1 VALETLAG
9 PLAIVNAAG
18 TPLTISNGAAAFY
31 DDALGLC
38 TYSAA
43 LGGYS
48 IVQLNGKTYM
58 RCETSRAN
66 RYTLDL
72 QRPGEYLVH
81 ASLFEDALYTFD
93 KRAGVFGELLLSGGT
108 NFVLD
113 LQVRAADRYLNVLNN
128 AVRFKPLDNSGS
140 WSTEATLTDA
150 GSGQPT
156 VSRTRKAGVL
166 CFVYTDGHVVY
177 YDTVNKAQSAGKA
190 RLGTNSGAWYSPKRD
205 VFVAIVSNQL
215 KVFANAIRPA
225 ALSNPV
231 AVTPFTRGKVSQVK
245 VQLTGSTA
253 EPCPGEIIEWS
264 MTGVGSLAAAQSV
277 TDADGWA
284 YNDYLAPAD
293 GVGSATIDAM
303 VQF

>member
-18 TPLTISNGAAAFY
+18 TPLTISTGAAAFY

-48 IVQLNGKTYM
+48 IVQLNGKTYL
-58 RCETSRAN
+58 RAELQIAPK
-66 RYTLDL
+66 YVLDL
-72 QRPGEYLVH
+72 QRPGEYLAQGP
-81 ASLFEDALYTFD
+81 ASEKLYVFD

-108 NFVLD
+108 NFVVE
-113 LQVRAADRYLNVLNN
+113 LQVRASDRYLNISGT

-140 WSTEATLTDA
+140 WTTEATLTDA
-150 GSGQPT
+150 GSGQPA

-177 YDTVNKAQSAGKA
+177 YDAVNKAQSAGKA

-205 VFVAIVSNQL
+205 MFVAIVSNQL
-215 KVFANAIRPA
+215 QVYANAIRPA
-225 ALSNPV
+225 ALSNPA

-245 VQLTGSTA
+245 VQLTGSNA
-253 EPCPGEIIEWS
+253 EACAGEIIEWS
-264 MTGVGSLAAAQSV
+264 MTGAGSLAAAQSE

-293 GVGSATIDAM
+293 GVGSATIDAQ